1 LLLAHHGRKLT
12 IMKLLYTTIL
22 ACMLAG
28 ALTAQNTIT
37 LNWII
42 TDENYQ
48 PLSGVNVYPKSHS
61 YGSVSDEQGRISLEV
76 RLGEEI
82 IVTHLAFEKLSIIL
96 DHKIQQD
103 SIFKLAVEAI
113 ILPEILISAE
123 NRGHV
128 DIISCPCL
136 FGSCNTVKQSSCWS
150 LMPTKTQNDSKEIES
165 PGYKIGFYPNPTN
178 SFLNLQSEKPLGQVD
193 LYNLNGQKLKIYNF
207 QQQFQAEIDLSG
219 QPKGTYVLRSSQ
231 GWVEKVVKL

>member
-1 LLLAHHGRKLT
+1 
-12 IMKLLYTTIL
+12 MKLLYTTIL

-37 LNWII
+37 LNWIM
-42 TDENYQ
+42 TDEQYE
-48 PLSGVNVYPKSHS
+48 PLSGVSLYRES
-61 YGSVSDEQGRISLEV
+61 GDLGTISDTQGNISLTV
-76 RLGEEI
+76 RLGD
-82 IVTHLAFEKLSIIL
+82 VLVVRIL
-96 DHKIQQD
+96 GYETKKFKVSSKTQLD
-103 SIFKLAVEAI
+103 SIFVLAIEPI
-113 ILPEILISAE
+113 LLPEILISSYG
-123 NRGHV
+123 RYCCRCITIDV
-128 DIISCPCL
+128 DTAKRVATTSLSSIQEQPIIDLKS
-136 FGSCNTVKQSSCWS
+136 V
-150 LMPTKTQNDSKEIES
+150 EIIAKS
-165 PGYKIGFYPNPTN
+165 IAINFYPNPTN